1 MRIAA
6 LTLTLALVSPALADP
21 VCTQSVSLNAREV
34 APCTGILWSPDRTR
48 QCLKC
53 ERERLPACHAQRQR
67 DNEVCAANIDDL
79 QARLLQQPGA
89 APTASKAAI
98 WAAGGVVVGALIGV
112 LIAENL

>member
-6 LTLTLALVSPALADP
+6 FTLTLLMASPALANP

-53 ERERLPACHAQRQR
+53 EQERLPACHAQRQR
-67 DNEVCAANIDDL
+67 DNEVCSANIDDL
-79 QARLLQQPGA
+79 RARLLQQPGA
-89 APTASKAAI
+89 APPSSKAAI

-112 LIAENL
+112 FIAKTL